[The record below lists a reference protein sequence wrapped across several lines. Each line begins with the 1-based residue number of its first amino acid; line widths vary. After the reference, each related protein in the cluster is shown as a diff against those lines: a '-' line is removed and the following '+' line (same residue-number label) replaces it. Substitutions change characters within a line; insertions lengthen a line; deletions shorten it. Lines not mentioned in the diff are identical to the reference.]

1 MAQES
6 SPSDNTYIIDIESG
20 AETARLIEQDKLFTQ
35 AMGGLFPE
43 QADTLPDTISSLL
56 DIACGP
62 GGWATNVA
70 YKYPHIEVMGIDIN
84 TTMIHYA
91 SAIAQARGIKN
102 VSFEVMDAKKS
113 LAFNADSFDFVN
125 ARLTF
130 GFMDKM
136 SWPPFIAECLRILK
150 PGGILRL
157 TELEFVTTNS
167 LALQRLTGYLY
178 QILSQQNRT
187 FSVDGRSFGM
197 IHMLDKLLRTAGF
210 QKVEKR
216 PFLLDAS
223 LGSDLY
229 YSTRNDYEVAYA
241 LLRPYMI
248 QSGIVDE
255 ATFDDAYNTTF
266 LDMIHD
272 DFASVTTGFTT
283 WGMKSLS

>member
-35 AMGGLFPE
+35 TMGGLFPE
-43 QADTLPDTISSLL
+43 QADSLPDTISSLL

-84 TTMIHYA
+84 VTMIHYA
-91 SAIAQARGIKN
+91 GAIAQARSIKN
-102 VSFEVMDAKKS
+102 VRFEVMDAKKA
-113 LAFNADSFDFVN
+113 LEFDTASFDFVN

-130 GFMDKM
+130 GFMDKT
-136 SWPPFIAECLRILK
+136 SWVPYLTECLRILK

-167 LALQRLTGYLY
+167 PALQRLTGYLY
-178 QILSQQNRT
+178 QILSQQGRT
-187 FSVDGRSFGM
+187 FSIDGSSFGM
-197 IHMLDKLLRTAGF
+197 IHMLDKLLRNAGF
-210 QKVEKR
+210 QNVKIR

-223 LGSDLY
+223 IGSDLY
-229 YSTRNDYEVAYA
+229 FSTRNDYEVAYA
-241 LLRPYMI
+241 LLRPYLI
-248 QSGIVDE
+248 KSGIVDE
-255 ATFDDAYNTTF
+255 ATFDEAYNTTL

-283 WGMKSLS
+283 WGMKPLG